1 MELSILEKITLIAL
15 DDDTGK
21 WVTDSMR
28 LNYALAGGVLL
39 LLTQKSKIKIE
50 DNKIST
56 IDSSKTDNYILNDAI
71 DLIVGLNNGK
81 AINII
86 YKLARLIRKLKDGI
100 VIDLIK
106 KGILKKQEGKVL
118 WLFSTTNYPMVDSTL
133 ENKVKAEQI
142 EIVENNKPIENDDNL
157 FLLSV
162 LINCNLE
169 KEVFGKN
176 AKKSLISKRI
186 NEITSGDSIGKTTN
200 QAMAQMQAAMTMLMV
215 STAATSGVIASSR

>member
-39 LLTQKSKIKIE
+39 QLAQKGKIKIE
-50 DNKIST
+50 DNIIT
-56 IDSSKTDNYILNDAI
+56 MVDSSKTDNYILNDAI
-71 DLIVGLNNGK
+71 DLINELNNSK
-81 AINII
+81 AINVV
-86 YKLARLIRKLKDGI
+86 YKLARLTRKLKDGI

-106 KGILKKQEGKVL
+106 KGILQQQEGKVM
-118 WLFSTTNYPMVDSTL
+118 WLFSTTNYPMIDSTL
-133 ENKVKAEQI
+133 ENKVKAELI
-142 EIVENNKPIENDDNL
+142 DIVDNKKPIEDDDNL

-176 AKKSLISKRI
+176 AKKRLIAKRI
-186 NEITSGDSIGKTTN
+186 DELTSEDSIGKATN

-215 STAATSGVIASSR
+215 STATTGVIASGR

>member
-39 LLTQKSKIKIE
+39 QLAQEGKIKIE
-50 DNKIST
+50 DNIIT
-56 IDSSKTDNYILNDAI
+56 IVDSSKTDNYILNDAI
-71 DLIVGLNNGK
+71 ELINKLNNSK
-81 AINII
+81 AINVV
-86 YKLARLIRKLKDGI
+86 YKLARLTRKLKDGI

-106 KGILKKQEGKVL
+106 KGILQQQEDKVM
-118 WLFSTTNYPMVDSTL
+118 WLFPTTNYPMIDSTL
-133 ENKVKAEQI
+133 ENKVKAELVD
-142 EIVENNKPIENDDNL
+142 IVNNKRPIENDDNL

-176 AKKSLISKRI
+176 AKKRIISKRI
-186 NEITSGDSIGKTTN
+186 NELTSEDNIGKATN

-215 STAATSGVIASSR
+215 SSATTGVIASGR